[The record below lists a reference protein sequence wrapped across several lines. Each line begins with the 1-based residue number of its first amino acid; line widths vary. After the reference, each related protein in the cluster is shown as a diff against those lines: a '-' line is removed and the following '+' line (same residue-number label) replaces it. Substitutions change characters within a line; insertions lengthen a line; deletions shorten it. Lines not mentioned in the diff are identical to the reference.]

1 MAVLPSP
8 APHRRRGLE
17 DVTSVL
23 ALSSGGDSF
32 SVVARERD
40 RQTASLPVACGR
52 GFFAYCSSG
61 VSTYCTVCASLFLGW
76 VCTRFFAS

>member
-23 ALSSGGDSF
+23 ALSSSGDSF
-32 SVVARERD
+32 SVVVKVNQFNSPHID
-40 RQTASLPVACGR
+40 WGTVDGLFILSLLQ
-52 GFFAYCSSG
+52 S
-61 VSTYCTVCASLFLGW
+61 
-76 VCTRFFAS
+76 